1 MFRYKILLPILLVV
15 AALAPAACS
24 SLSLPPGSSGSIGL
38 MPYWDEG
45 QGIQGVHPLDGW
57 SEDTMLVQAALPTDT
72 EGALAE
78 LRAQTGLSDLPAST
92 GTLKG
97 KALTWAL
104 YSFVGP
110 LKDADVDTA
119 HYQLA
124 VAGTDD
130 GTSAPTYVVVL
141 LSLPEE
147 YEAGPEFYDSVFS
160 HVVYSL
166 EPME

>member
-1 MFRYKILLPILLVV
+1 MFRSRILLPILLVI

-24 SLSLPPGSSGSIGL
+24 SLSLPQGPAGALGL
-38 MPYWDEG
+38 MPFWDEG
-45 QGIQGVHPLDGW
+45 QAIQGVHPLDGW
-57 SEDTMLVQAALPTDT
+57 SEDTMLVQAALPTDR

-78 LRAQTGLSDLPAST
+78 LWAQTGLTALPAST

-97 KALTWAL
+97 RALTWDL

-124 VAGTDD
+124 VAGTED
-130 GTSAPTYVVVL
+130 GTSAPTYIVVL
-141 LSLPEE
+141 LSLPED
-147 YEAGPEFYDSVFS
+147 YEAGPEFYDSVFT
-160 HVVYSL
+160 HVVYAL